1 MLAQFRP
8 PKPCGPGLDAEP
20 TNCLLESDRRSALQ
34 RQDEPDKGRIPSRG
48 SKKGNHFKGKGT
60 TKSKKNDAKLASNS
74 NKIKAHRGKRA
85 KKDES
90 KSTCFNCKKKG
101 HFAHNCTE
109 LNRKVIPNPKFVIVC
124 VCLHIHV
131 AHTSENWIV
140 DTKATK
146 HVTQDKK
153 GFENYQR
160 FPSKSHWCTWV
171 KEVVQKLWELV
182 RIDFN

>member
-1 MLAQFRP
+1 MTSKNVVADLERDGTIAAQHTARVRSLVLKFEVYRVD
-8 PKPCGPGLDAEP
+8 PKHYVSEHLRKISSMIQDLKATGSIF
-20 TNCLLESDRRSALQ
+20 TNEQQVQASTALLTQ
-34 RQDEPDKGRIPSRG
+34 GG

-74 NKIKAHRGKRA
+74 NKIKAHR
-85 KKDES
+85 
-90 KSTCFNCKKKG
+90 
-101 HFAHNCTE
+101 
-109 LNRKVIPNPKFVIVC
+109 
-124 VCLHIHV
+124 
-131 AHTSENWIV
+131 